1 MAQED
6 RVEIIGKQNTL
17 FGEAINLVQ
26 FKNLKEKREV
36 KEKVKA
42 MFNGQMIRSI
52 LTPRDED
59 MNKRL
64 DKIERQQQSGDRSTA
79 ENTMERAD
87 SFGKKTLNTLST
99 FPSLITFAYT
109 TLLSEEGDLV
119 LDSFSGH
126 NSRASDVLGC
136 GRKYVGFDVHTF
148 PLDFIRK
155 HCESF
160 PKEDYTLHQQSSE
173 SVPYPDNHFDFSIT
187 CPPYADVEKYEK
199 IYGES
204 RADDLSGFTYEQ
216 FIKIYSKCLNEVY
229 RTLKP
234 NKYFVLVIGNVHRE
248 GKCIDLRSDT
258 IKICKKAGFILHDE
272 NIYNRKSNI
281 GGDLNYKTF
290 ILTCKRFPTIHEYIL
305 IFKKP
310 DSSKKKTE
318 FKLKSKEELT
328 AILQAC
334 LLLYE
339 GVPSYKVEEDVGK
352 SFTGIARFMLEKLKN
367 EPK

>member
-119 LDSFSGH
+119 LDAFAGH

-136 GRKYVGFDVHTF
+136 GRKYVGFDVHEF
-148 PLDFIRK
+148 PLEFAKK
-155 HCESF
+155 HCSMYPE
-160 PKEDYTLHQQSSE
+160 EDYLLLKQSSE
-173 SVPYPDNHFDFSIT
+173 DMPFDDNTFDFAIT
-187 CPPYADVEKYEK
+187 CPPYSSQECYNK
-199 IYGES
+199 IYEENVEE
-204 RADDLSGFTYEQ
+204 DLSGKDYKEFLVLYKKCISEIFRCLKKGSFCVIVVGDIHKDKKYFSLSNDTDKIAEKVG
-216 FIKIYSKCLNEVY
+216 FIK
-229 RTLKP
+229 
-234 NKYFVLVIGNVHRE
+234 
-248 GKCIDLRSDT
+248 
-258 IKICKKAGFILHDE
+258 HDE
-272 NIYNRKSNI
+272 AIYNRKSNI
-281 GGDLNYKTF
+281 GGDLNYKNF
-290 ILTCKRFPTIHEYIL
+290 ILVSKRFPCIHEYIL
-305 IFKKP
+305 IYKK
-310 DSSKKKTE
+310 
-318 FKLKSKEELT
+318 
-328 AILQAC
+328 Q
-334 LLLYE
+334 
-339 GVPSYKVEEDVGK
+339 
-352 SFTGIARFMLEKLKN
+352 
-367 EPK
+367 